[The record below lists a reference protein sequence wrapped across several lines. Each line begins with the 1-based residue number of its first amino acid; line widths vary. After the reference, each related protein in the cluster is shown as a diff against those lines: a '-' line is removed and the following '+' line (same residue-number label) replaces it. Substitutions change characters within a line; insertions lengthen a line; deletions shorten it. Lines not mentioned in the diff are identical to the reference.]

1 MQDINLKFTCCLK
14 YLFSESIGK
23 CLVYLPAG
31 RDFLDQS
38 GKVSTGKPEAVITD
52 YIANSSG
59 LEMRNGQQGE
69 PVIFQ
74 KADGKTM
81 RINFQLIDEVLERTD
96 SDGRGFLQV
105 NFIDGRKILLTE
117 KLVGFKPAETK
128 GLDLKKLPKV
138 VTTPDLISVVEAIE
152 ETLSGASSKSDEI
165 DVLRKVFESVLT
177 GARAVG
183 FDLDAE
189 KAWVN
194 CISSVRSKTSA

>member
-1 MQDINLKFTCCLK
+1 M
-14 YLFSESIGK
+14 
-23 CLVYLPAG
+23 
-31 RDFLDQS
+31 DQS
-38 GKVSTGKPEAVITD
+38 SKISTGSPEAVITE
-52 YIANSSG
+52 YISNSPG
-59 LEMRNGQQGE
+59 LEIRCGEQGE

-81 RINFQLIDEVLERTD
+81 RIDFHLVDEVLERTD

-117 KLVGFKPAETK
+117 RLIGFKPAETK

-152 ETLSGASSKSDEI
+152 ETMSSASPRSEEVE
-165 DVLRKVFESVLT
+165 VLRKVFESVLA
-177 GARAVG
+177 GARDVG

-189 KAWVN
+189 RAWIS
-194 CISSVRSKTSA
+194 CISSLRSKASA